1 MYPLFIFGYYVWLGE
16 GKWCFHPVVGTM
28 DNSYEIVRAAD
39 ERINISGGG
48 VECVEEEVLDLGAM
62 RETS

>member
-1 MYPLFIFGYYVWLGE
+1 
-16 GKWCFHPVVGTM
+16 M
-28 DNSYEIVRAAD
+28 DKSYEIVRVAD

-48 VECVEEEVLDLGAM
+48 VDCVEEEVLDLGAM